1 MASRPPQKSTQTS
14 AQQCME
20 GPLEP
25 PLVRPSNRTIRR
37 RQVAGQR
44 GFILALG
51 LLMIAALALIGT
63 MALSTTTFQKELAD
77 NARAGQQMYF
87 LANAALSRGLEHM
100 MVEFPTRYNTPVD
113 QGATAPPTYPAPY
126 MYGAYFTDTA
136 APLYSTPPLIAPE
149 ACLPPLKPRSCVCG
163 APNNA
168 WDKACVDYTLY
179 LYFVNEGQ
187 APPQFGIEEFKT
199 FYWKLTATN
208 NSFGGSGS
216 QASVYAAGVYRVA
229 Q

>member
-1 MASRPPQKSTQTS
+1 MASRPSQKSTQTS
-14 AQQCME
+14 AQMRTE
-20 GPLEP
+20 SSLERSSKMPL
-25 PLVRPSNRTIRR
+25 RR

-113 QGATAPPTYPAPY
+113 AGAAAPPTYPQPY

-163 APNNA
+163 PPNNA

-179 LYFVNEGQ
+179 LYFINEGQ

-216 QASVYAAGVYRVA
+216 QASVYSAGVYRVA